1 MRINMDND
9 WKFFLGDV
17 FPKNSTD
24 GWGGQKRE
32 HTALERCQKHLMTVC
47 GEVWIFH
54 MILWWK
60 VTIHKR
66 KCRVLICKKSPKWRA
81 WTAVILP
88 AFVGGRYCMV
98 QKNVDIPQDCEN
110 KRIYIHF
117 DGVYRNCTIYLNEYY
132 IGKYEADIRVS
143 IMTLPTL

>member
-1 MRINMDND
+1 MI
-9 WKFFLGDV
+9 G
-17 FPKNSTD
+17 NSFWVTYSLKTAQTV
-24 GWGGQKRE
+24 GVGQKRE

-88 AFVGGRYCMV
+88 AVRWRAVLHGT
-98 QKNVDIPQDCEN
+98 EN
-110 KRIYIHF
+110 TLIFHRIARISEYIYILTE
-117 DGVYRNCTIYLNEYY
+117 CTATVQY
-132 IGKYEADIRVS
+132 ISMNI
-143 IMTLPTL
+143 I